1 MGEIKNAQTKGEHA
15 QNEEERIISL
25 QYAKAGLRVKE
36 RQQVA
41 MSLFVEKLMSILSTQ
56 KPM

>member
-1 MGEIKNAQTKGEHA
+1 MGEIQNAQPEGKHA
-15 QNEEERIISL
+15 QNAEERIISF

-41 MSLFVEKLMSILSTQ
+41 MSLRVEKLMSILSTK
-56 KPM
+56 KPV